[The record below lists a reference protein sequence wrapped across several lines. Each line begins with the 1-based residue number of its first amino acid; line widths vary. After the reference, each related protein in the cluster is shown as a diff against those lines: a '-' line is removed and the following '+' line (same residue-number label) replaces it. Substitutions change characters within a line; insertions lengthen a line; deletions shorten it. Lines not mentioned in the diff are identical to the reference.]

1 MRKGQLDEEEKKRKD
16 VFAKHKCKNCV
27 WSTWLNKNTIVFCGY
42 PVTCAR
48 EEKSNSEQTRE

>member
-16 VFAKHKCKNCV
+16 AFAKHKCKNCV

-42 PVTCAR
+42 PTTCVR
-48 EEKSNSEQTRE
+48 EEKIKTRT